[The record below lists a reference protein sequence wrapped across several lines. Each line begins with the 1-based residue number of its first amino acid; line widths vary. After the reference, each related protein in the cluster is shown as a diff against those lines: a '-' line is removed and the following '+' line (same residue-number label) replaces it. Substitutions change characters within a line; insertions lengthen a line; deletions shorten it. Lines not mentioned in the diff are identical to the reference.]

1 MSNLL
6 QSSRF
11 LKDCEKY
18 ESVIATMPE
27 GNVKNE
33 TVQLLQKLIYSIK
46 KLDNMHLEM
55 VYSRQL
61 PTMGGEMKQEITDL
75 RKKLETRIRDWSQA
89 QQKIK

>member
-55 VYSRQL
+55 VYSRQM

-75 RKKLETRIRDWSQA
+75 RKKLETRIKDWSQA
-89 QQKIK
+89 QQKIR

>member
-18 ESVIATMPE
+18 KSVIATMPE

-55 VYSRQL
+55 IYSRQL
-61 PTMGGEMKQEITDL
+61 PTMGGDMKQEITDL
-75 RKKLETRIRDWSQA
+75 RKKLETRIKDWSQA
-89 QQKIK
+89 QKN

>member
-33 TVQLLQKLIYSIK
+33 TVQLLQKLTYSIK

-55 VYSRQL
+55 IYSRQL
-61 PTMGGEMKQEITDL
+61 PTMGNEMKDEISDL
-75 RKKLETRIRDWSQA
+75 RKKLETRIRDWTQA
-89 QQKIK
+89 QKN

>member
-11 LKDCEKY
+11 VKDCEKY

-33 TVQLLQKLIYSIK
+33 TVQLLQKLTYSIK
-46 KLDNMHLEM
+46 KLDSMHLEM
-55 VYSRQL
+55 IYSRQL
-61 PTMGGEMKQEITDL
+61 PTMGNEMKDEISDL
-75 RKKLETRIRDWSQA
+75 RKKIETRIRDWTQA
-89 QQKIK
+89 QKN

>member
-33 TVQLLQKLIYSIK
+33 TVQLLQKLTYSIK

-55 VYSRQL
+55 IYSRQL
-61 PTMGGEMKQEITDL
+61 PTMGNEMKDEISEL
-75 RKKLETRIRDWSQA
+75 RKKLETRIRDWTQA
-89 QQKIK
+89 QKS

>member
-18 ESVIATMPE
+18 ESGIATMPE

-33 TVQLLQKLIYSIK
+33 TVHLLQKLIYSIK

-55 VYSRQL
+55 IYSRQL
-61 PTMGGEMKQEITDL
+61 PTMGGDMKQEITDL
-75 RKKLETRIRDWSQA
+75 RKKLETRIKDWSQK
-89 QQKIK
+89 QGHN

>member
-33 TVQLLQKLIYSIK
+33 TMQLLQKLIYSIK

-55 VYSRQL
+55 IYSRQL
-61 PTMGGEMKQEITDL
+61 PTMGGDMKQEITDL
-75 RKKLETRIRDWSQA
+75 RKKLETRIKDWSQK
-89 QQKIK
+89 QGHN

>member
-61 PTMGGEMKQEITDL
+61 PTMGGDMKQEITDL
-75 RKKLETRIRDWSQA
+75 RKKLETKIKDWTQA
-89 QQKIK
+89 QKN

>member
-11 LKDCEKY
+11 LKDCERY
-18 ESVIATMPE
+18 ESAIAAMPE
-27 GNVKNE
+27 GNVKTE
-33 TVQLLQKLIYSIK
+33 TLQLLKKLHYSIK

-61 PTMGGEMKQEITDL
+61 PTMGGDMKQEITDL
-75 RKKLETRIRDWSQA
+75 RKKLETKIKDWTQA
-89 QQKIK
+89 QKN

>member
-11 LKDCEKY
+11 VKDCEKY

-33 TVQLLQKLIYSIK
+33 TVQLLQKLTYSIK
-46 KLDNMHLEM
+46 KLDSMHLEM
-55 VYSRQL
+55 IYSRQL
-61 PTMGGEMKQEITDL
+61 PTMGNEMKDDISDL

-89 QQKIK
+89 QKN